1 MNKLIWALWIFVWI
15 CVFTVFTALLTHP
28 KAPEC
33 DGKLFCLPKH
43 KQPQLEQAQ
52 SVIVRSAADRAI
64 VVEYEYGDA
73 KVFDVVCGRTLPV
86 WVGEKVNL
94 IFHWTQKN
102 PWNDDGE
109 CYTLDKVVH
118 IKYE

>member
-1 MNKLIWALWIFVWI
+1 MNKLIWALWIFALVCI
-15 CVFTVFTALLTHP
+15 VVTALLTHP
-28 KAPEC
+28 KVP
-33 DGKLFCLPKH
+33 

-52 SVIVRSAADRAI
+52 SVIVRVAADRAI
-64 VVEYEYGDA
+64 VVEYENGDA

-94 IFHWTQKN
+94 IFHWTPKN
-102 PWNDDGE
+102 SWNYNGE